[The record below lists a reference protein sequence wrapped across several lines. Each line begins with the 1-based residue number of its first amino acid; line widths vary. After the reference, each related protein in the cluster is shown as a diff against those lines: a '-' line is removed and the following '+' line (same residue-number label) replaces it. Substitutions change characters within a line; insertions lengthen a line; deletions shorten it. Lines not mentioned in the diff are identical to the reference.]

1 MSERRAA
8 VVTCSTRAAQGIYT
22 DATGPVIAAWLR
34 ERGWTVDARLVAD
47 GPAVGDALG
56 DALALGCRVVVT
68 TGGTGV
74 SPSDATPEQTR
85 PYLTMQLSGVEEALR
100 AKGVAAGV
108 ARAVLSRGLAG
119 IADGAAGRAFV
130 VNLPGSRGGVADGL
144 DVLDGIL
151 EHVMA
156 QLDGGSH

>member
-8 VVTCSTRAAQGIYT
+8 VITCSTRAAQGVYE

-34 ERGWTVDARLVAD
+34 ERGWSVDARLVSD
-47 GPAVGDALG
+47 GPSVGQALS
-56 DALALGCRVVVT
+56 DVLALGCRLVVT

-74 SPSDATPEQTR
+74 SPTDATPEETR

-100 AKGVAAGV
+100 AKGVAQGV
-108 ARAVLSRGLAG
+108 ATAVLSRGLAG

-144 DVLDGIL
+144 DVLGGML